1 MYNKFDIT
9 KLINFTK
16 TLKVLYVE
24 DNSKSRE
31 SLLLL
36 IGNFFDDIVIAK
48 DGQEGLEKFNQEK
61 FDLIISDIRMP
72 VMNGI
77 EMCKNIRENNH
88 KYNIP
93 IIITTAHNESDIL
106 LECIKLNIHGF
117 LLKPINLKQLE
128 KVIRN
133 VCEKIYY
140 QKKSLE
146 YEQTLEQLVK
156 DRTKELEIAKEKLTT
171 MANKDPLTNLYNRR
185 YFTDIASNIQELA
198 KRNNEP
204 LSALM
209 IDIDRFKNINDTYG
223 HDVGDD
229 VIVNI
234 ANILLQHTRKSDIVV
249 RFGGEEFVILLPN
262 TNIDGAAKIAEKIR
276 VNIENQTIKLDEN
289 STIKTTVSI
298 GVSQC
303 SNSNNLNIENL
314 IKRTDVALY
323 EAKRSGKNKVVIYEK
338 SI

>member
-24 DNSKSRE
+24 DNTKSRE

-303 SNSNNLNIENL
+303 SNSNSLNIENL

>member
-303 SNSNNLNIENL
+303 SNSNSLNIENL

>member
-1 MYNKFDIT
+1 MYNKFDIA

-24 DNSKSRE
+24 DNTKSRE

-303 SNSNNLNIENL
+303 SNSNSLNIENL

>member
-77 EMCKNIRENNH
+77 EMRKNIRENNH

-223 HDVGDD
+223 HDIGDD

-303 SNSNNLNIENL
+303 GDFNSLNIENL